1 MNIHSYSDNSTLER
15 QMIMNMRTFERNIS
29 SQPLQPYL
37 DSRPSSTKYS
47 LLPIVDPRKEINV
60 PLIQRSTYDTTQIFN
75 PGNSSAP
82 WSGYASN
89 VNNESLLRNQVYAL
103 QKCSQSVYIPSSKS
117 DLYIHKTPNIY
128 PVEQPFKNLFKEETF
143 SQQQTQQPQ
152 QPQQTQQTQTN
163 KKSNSSNI
171 GYALFNNATRC
182 QLKDLTK

>member
-1 MNIHSYSDNSTLER
+1 
-15 QMIMNMRTFERNIS
+15 MRTFERNIS

-37 DSRPSSTKYS
+37 DSRPASTKYS

-60 PLIQRSTYDTTQIFN
+60 PLIQRATYDTTQIFN
-75 PGNSSAP
+75 PGNNTAP
-82 WSGYASN
+82 WSGYATN

-117 DLYIHKTPNIY
+117 DLYIHKTTNMY

-143 SQQQTQQPQ
+143 SKTTPETLPQIIQSTQQQQ
-152 QPQQTQQTQTN
+152 QTN

-171 GYALFNNATRC
+171 GYALFNNSTRC